1 MKRTRGILIEE
12 GTTTRNTDEK
22 LWRIVIDGTNL
33 LIQQYVD
40 REWKTK
46 STITGE

>member
-1 MKRTRGILIEE
+1 MRRTRGILITE
-12 GTTTRNTDEK
+12 GTIVRNTDEK

-33 LIQQYVD
+33 LIQQYVG